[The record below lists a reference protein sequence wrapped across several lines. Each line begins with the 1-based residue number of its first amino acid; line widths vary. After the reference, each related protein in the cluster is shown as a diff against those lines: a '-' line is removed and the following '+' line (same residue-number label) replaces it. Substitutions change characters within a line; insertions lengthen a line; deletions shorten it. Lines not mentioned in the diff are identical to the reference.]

1 MTIARHTGVPRGAR
15 RGARGLALVAA
26 LVLLGA
32 AAPVAAQIGFYA
44 VEIEPEQPRAQQ
56 AVYATVAVPFNYAL
70 SEVTHVQGVIEIGVR
85 AVGGFL
91 PRPGT
96 RPMSVTLGK
105 LPQGTYQLRVVNA
118 DAPTRPAL
126 SPARVLTIAP
136 PEPSGPFGYAEPL
149 MDFSGWWTR
158 ADSDSGEGWL
168 VEHKVPDRMMF
179 AWVTYDDAGN
189 PNWFVMQSTLRQS
202 GSLIGPVYHSRREGG
217 TIVRTLVGE
226 GRFRANG
233 PDAAVFALRPVDP
246 AQAPVD
252 TPLRR
257 LAF

>member
-1 MTIARHTGVPRGAR
+1 MTIGRQTHAQRSVR
-15 RGARGLALVAA
+15 RGACGFAMAAA
-26 LVLLGA
+26 LALLGA
-32 AAPVAAQIGFYA
+32 VAPVAAQIAFYA
-44 VEIEPEQPRAQQ
+44 VEVQPEQPRAQQ
-56 AVYATVAVPFNYAL
+56 AVYAIVAVPFNYAL
-70 SEVTHVQGVIEIGVR
+70 KDVSHVQGVIEIGVH

-105 LPQGTYQLRVVNA
+105 LPQGIYQVRVVNA
-118 DAPTRPAL
+118 DVPTRPAL
-126 SPARVLTIAP
+126 SPALVLTVAP
-136 PEPSGPFGYAEPL
+136 PVPSGPFGYAEPL
-149 MDFSGWWTR
+149 LDFSGWWTR
-158 ADSDSGEGWL
+158 ADNDSGEGWL

-179 AWVTYDDAGN
+179 SWVTYDDVGN
-189 PNWFVMQSTLRQS
+189 PNWFVMQSTRRQS
-202 GSLIGPVYHSRREGG
+202 GSLIGPVYSSRRENG

-226 GRFRANG
+226 GRFWATG
-233 PDAAVFALRPVDP
+233 PEAAVFALSPADP